1 MHVIFLFF
9 KKICAIFLQLDL
21 FTKIFDIRGWIE
33 KKYHICK
40 KKNFFLHKLSIL
52 LEKDGFILRKISDFN
67 EISFES
73 SSKVFVFFYLES
85 KEFLSELKKL
95 QKLKNLNLVIFKN
108 QELSLPNNFNW
119 AAQINLPLVY
129 NDLVLELKRI
139 NEVTKIN
146 KRKYKLGD
154 FFF

>member
-1 MHVIFLFF
+1 MKKNIIFV
-9 KKICAIFLQLDL
+9 
-21 FTKIFDIRGWIE
+21 
-33 KKYHICK
+33 K

-85 KEFLSELKKL
+85 KEFLKEIKKL

-108 QELSLPNNFNW
+108 QN
-119 AAQINLPLVY
+119 
-129 NDLVLELKRI
+129 
-139 NEVTKIN
+139 
-146 KRKYKLGD
+146 
-154 FFF
+154 